1 MTRRCGPRR
10 CPQCSVSSQRLVGV
24 DDAFIQFGE
33 SPRQCVMR
41 NTSCQCRNQR
51 TLAALLHGLI
61 AFRSPKSGYV
71 RVRFYENEVTTG
83 AFISSVSRY

>member
-1 MTRRCGPRR
+1 MPMW
-10 CPQCSVSSQRLVGV
+10 
-24 DDAFIQFGE
+24 D
-33 SPRQCVMR
+33 
-41 NTSCQCRNQR
+41 QR

-83 AFISSVSRY
+83 AFISQCVKVLDETVECVSERRRRPPPDVWTR